1 VTWPPLAG
9 TGVAV
14 AAYALL
20 LVVPFVFLRLV
31 LGGRPFDGLPR
42 GTVPRFLLLG
52 CGSALLAVAVNGA
65 ITRAGLAGQF
75 PETLAGGLS
84 FGEALFVSFVLAG
97 LVEEGAKFLALVAG
111 AYDLP
116 HHAAVIVAGL
126 LVGVGFGLVENAVNV
141 YAASAGE
148 VPRAALWVA
157 LIRSFVLL
165 HPIAT
170 GIAADGLARRRFGPR
185 RWAGATW
192 RGFALAVL
200 VHGYWDLVVFW
211 RLERV
216 WILPTL
222 TFPWLV
228 WWGSRALSDR
238 TLRLSGRAPAR
249 VAARRP
255 PWVGATLVA
264 FGLLHAE
271 VIADTVGRLQA
282 GGFEAPPRLYG
293 IDLGP
298 GAGPVLAAYD
308 LALSLAGLVGVVAAG
323 RRRRWGV
330 PLFAASAATGLL
342 AEGVVIAVAAA
353 RGVLALDAA
362 QLSDDLVAFASG
374 LLLVAWQR
382 RAARDRSA
390 GAGGPRSGP
399 GASGASGAAAAGSAA

>member
-1 VTWPPLAG
+1 MAAPPIAG

-20 LVVPFVFLRLV
+20 VVVPFVFLRLV
-31 LGGRPFDGLPR
+31 LGRRPFHGLPR

-65 ITRAGLAGQF
+65 ITRAGLADQF

-97 LVEEGAKFLALVAG
+97 LVEEGAKFLALAAG

-116 HHAAVIVAGL
+116 HHAAIVVAGL
-126 LVGVGFGLVENAVNV
+126 LVGVGFGLVENAANV
-141 YAASAGE
+141 YAASAAG
-148 VPRAALWVA
+148 VPLTGLSVA

-170 GIAADGLARRRFGPR
+170 GLAADGLARRRFGPR
-185 RWAGATW
+185 RWAAAAW

-200 VHGYWDLVVFW
+200 VHGFWDLVVFW

-222 TFPWLV
+222 AFPWLV
-228 WWGSRALSDR
+228 WWGSRVLSDR
-238 TLRLSGRAPAR
+238 TLRLSGRAQER

-255 PWVGATLVA
+255 PWVAATLVA
-264 FGLLHAE
+264 FGLLHVE
-271 VIADTVGRLQA
+271 VIANTLRGLQA
-282 GGFEAPPRLYG
+282 GAFEEPPRVYG

-298 GAGPVLAAYD
+298 RAGPALAAYD
-308 LALSLAGLVGVVAAG
+308 LSLSLAGLVGVVAAG

-330 PLFAASAATGLL
+330 PLYAASAATGLL
-342 AEGVVIAVAAA
+342 AESGVIGLAAV
-353 RGVLALDAA
+353 RGVLAFDAA

-382 RAARDRSA
+382 RAARDA
-390 GAGGPRSGP
+390 C
-399 GASGASGAAAAGSAA
+399 GASGARAAGSAA